1 MNDTTTTTI
10 SKHDKDG
17 IVEQVKSMFIDGLIK
32 MFLDFSTTTRGLFL
46 SQSLLVF
53 FFFFFNFPSDIF

>member
-10 SKHDKDG
+10 WKHDKDG
-17 IVEQVKSMFIDGLIK
+17 IVQQVKSMFIDGLIK
-32 MFLDFSTTTRGLFL
+32 MFLDFSTTARGLFL

-53 FFFFFNFPSDIF
+53 FFF